1 MHILYIHQ
9 HFATPAGSTGTR
21 SYEFARRWVK
31 AGHKVT
37 LITGHYD
44 VGGLQVAGALYRK
57 QNIEGINVII
67 VGTKYSNKQSYLRR
81 VTSFLSFCLLSIY
94 AGLRIKKI
102 DVIYASS
109 TPLTVGIPA
118 MVIKWVK
125 RVPFIFEVRDQW
137 PEIPIELNIITNSFL
152 IKILL
157 WLEKTIY
164 KNCSSIVALSPGAA
178 VRIRAV
184 LQSSCVVRDA
194 YREKENTQYAIPPSS
209 EAKGRNTQYKPITVI
224 PNSCDTDLF
233 RPDINGATIRQRMG
247 WGDKLVLLHTGAM
260 GKVNGLDF
268 VIDAAERLK
277 DHSDII
283 FVLIGDGNQ
292 KSSLESKV
300 KKLDLANV
308 EILPSVPKHQLPE
321 IVAAADIALV
331 VIANYPIIEHN
342 CANKFFD
349 GLSAGV
355 PVLLNYSGWQRKI
368 LEGNEAG
375 FGCDLCNLDQFVE
388 KVLYLNSHSRQVE
401 QMGQNARQ
409 VAVKKF
415 NRDDL
420 AKQALELISS
430 VI

>member
-94 AGLRIKKI
+94 AGLRTKSV

-118 MVIKWVK
+118 MVIKWIK
-125 RVPFIFEVRDQW
+125 HIPFVFEVRDQW
-137 PEIPIELNIITNSFL
+137 PEIPIELGIITNRFL

-164 KNCSSIVALSPGAA
+164 RNCSSLIALSPGQADG
-178 VRIRAV
+178 IRAV
-184 LQSSCVVRDA
+184 LT
-194 YREKENTQYAIPPSS
+194 EE
-209 EAKGRNTQYKPITVI
+209 KPITVI
-224 PNSCDTDLF
+224 PNSCDIDVF
-233 RPDINGATIRQRMG
+233 RPNIDGSAVRQRKG
-247 WGDKLVLLHTGAM
+247 WGNKFVLLHTGAM
-260 GKVNGLDF
+260 GKVNGLDV
-268 VIDAAERLK
+268 VIKAAERLK
-277 DHSDII
+277 EHSDIM
-283 FVLIGDGNQ
+283 FVLIGDGHQ
-292 KSSLESKV
+292 KLFLEGRV
-300 KKLDLANV
+300 KELGLTNV
-308 EILPSVPKHQLPE
+308 EILPSVPKQELPE
-321 IVAAADIALV
+321 FYAAADIGLV
-331 VIANYPIIEHN
+331 IIGNYPIIEHN
-342 CANKFFD
+342 SANKFFD
-349 GLSAGV
+349 GLSAGK
-355 PVLLNYSGWQRKI
+355 PVLLNYSGWHREL
-368 LEGNEAG
+368 LENNEAG
-375 FGCDLCNLDQFVE
+375 LGCTLCNLDEFVE
-388 KVLYLNSHSRQVE
+388 KVLYLNSHAQQVE
-401 QMGQNARQ
+401 KMGQNARQ
-409 VAVKKF
+409 LAVKKF
-415 NRDDL
+415 DRDGL

-430 VI
+430 VIRYE

>member
-9 HFATPAGSTGTR
+9 HFATPAGCTGTR

-37 LITGHYD
+37 LITGYYD
-44 VGGLQVAGALYRK
+44 IGGLKVTGSLYQK

-67 VGTKYSNKQSYLRR
+67 AGSKYSNKQSYLRR
-81 VTSFLSFCLLSIY
+81 VISFLSFCLLSIY
-94 AGLRIKKI
+94 AGLRTKSV

-109 TPLTVGIPA
+109 TPLTVGIGA
-118 MVIKWVK
+118 MVIKWFK
-125 RVPFIFEVRDQW
+125 RVPFVFEVRDQW
-137 PEIPIELNIITNSFL
+137 PEIPIELGIITNRFL

-164 KNCSSIVALSPGAA
+164 KSCSALIALSPGQADG
-178 VRIRAV
+178 IRKV
-184 LQSSCVVRDA
+184 LA
-194 YREKENTQYAIPPSS
+194 KENS
-209 EAKGRNTQYKPITVI
+209 ITVI
-224 PNSCDTDLF
+224 PNGCDIDIF
-233 RPDINGATIRQRMG
+233 RPDIDGSDARQRMG
-247 WGDKLVLLHTGAM
+247 WGDKFVLLHTGAM

-283 FVLIGDGNQ
+283 FVLIGDGSQ
-292 KSSLESKV
+292 KPSLENRVEKPG
-300 KKLDLANV
+300 LTNV
-308 EILPSVPKHQLPE
+308 EILSSAPKRQLPE
-321 IVAAADIALV
+321 ILVAADAALV
-331 VIANYPIIEHN
+331 IIADYPIIEAN

-355 PVLLNYSGWQRKI
+355 PVLLNYSGWQREL
-368 LEGNEAG
+368 LESNEAG
-375 FGCDLCNLDQFVE
+375 LGCTLCNLDEFVE
-388 KVLYLNSHSRQVE
+388 KVLYLNSHRQQVK
-401 QMGQNARQ
+401 QMGQKARQ
-409 VAVKKF
+409 LAVENF

>member
-44 VGGLQVAGALYRK
+44 VGGLQVDKALHRK

-67 VGTKYSNKQSYLRR
+67 VGSKYSNKQSYLRR
-81 VTSFLSFCLLSIY
+81 VTSFLSFCLFSIY

-118 MVIKWVK
+118 MMIKWAK
-125 RVPFIFEVRDQW
+125 HIPFVFEVRDQW
-137 PEIPIELNIITNSFL
+137 PEIPIELGIITNRFL

-164 KNCSSIVALSPGAA
+164 RNCSSIIALSPGQADG
-178 VRIRAV
+178 IRAV
-184 LQSSCVVRDA
+184 LT
-194 YREKENTQYAIPPSS
+194 KE
-209 EAKGRNTQYKPITVI
+209 KPITVI
-224 PNSCDTDLF
+224 PNSCDIDMF
-233 RPDINGATIRQRMG
+233 RPDIDGSAIRQRMD

-268 VIDAAERLK
+268 VINAAEMLK
-277 DHSDII
+277 EHSDIM

-292 KSSLESKV
+292 KPSLESRV
-300 KKLDLANV
+300 KELALTNV
-308 EILPSVPKHQLPE
+308 EILSSVPKGELPE
-321 IVAAADIALV
+321 FYAAADIGLV
-331 VIANYPIIEHN
+331 IIGNFPIIEHN
-342 CANKFFD
+342 SANKFFD
-349 GLSAGV
+349 SLSAGK
-355 PVLLNYSGWQRKI
+355 PMLLNYSGWQRKI
-368 LEGNEAG
+368 LEENAAG

-388 KVLYLNSHSRQVE
+388 KVLHLNSHRKQIE
-401 QMGQNARQ
+401 QMGQNARR
-409 VAVKKF
+409 VAVEKF
-415 NRDDL
+415 NRDQL
-420 AKQALELISS
+420 AKQALELTSS
-430 VI
+430 VIKHE

>member
-1 MHILYIHQ
+1 M
-9 HFATPAGSTGTR
+9 T
-21 SYEFARRWVK
+21 E
-31 AGHKVT
+31 
-37 LITGHYD
+37 
-44 VGGLQVAGALYRK
+44 
-57 QNIEGINVII
+57 E
-67 VGTKYSNKQSYLRR
+67 
-81 VTSFLSFCLLSIY
+81 
-94 AGLRIKKI
+94 
-102 DVIYASS
+102 
-109 TPLTVGIPA
+109 
-118 MVIKWVK
+118 
-125 RVPFIFEVRDQW
+125 
-137 PEIPIELNIITNSFL
+137 
-152 IKILL
+152 
-157 WLEKTIY
+157 
-164 KNCSSIVALSPGAA
+164 
-178 VRIRAV
+178 
-184 LQSSCVVRDA
+184 
-194 YREKENTQYAIPPSS
+194 
-209 EAKGRNTQYKPITVI
+209 KPITVI
-224 PNSCDTDLF
+224 PNSCDIDVF
-233 RPDINGATIRQRMG
+233 RPDIDGSAVRQRRG
-247 WGDKLVLLHTGAM
+247 WQDKLVLLHTGAM

-308 EILPSVPKHQLPE
+308 EILPSVPKQQRRKASPPEGVPKRTSGLPE
-321 IVAAADIALV
+321 ILAAADVALV

-368 LEGNEAG
+368 LEDNEAG

-401 QMGQNARQ
+401 QMGQNARR
-409 VAVKKF
+409 VAVKNF

-430 VI
+430 VIRYE